1 MKSSLAIIFLTLI
14 VSGQTWGQTP
24 PVAAVSATPTDVRRE
39 TFEQVWRTVRDK
51 HFDPTLGGLDW
62 NKIHEKY
69 EPRLT
74 TIKTDGEL
82 YAMLQEMIG
91 ELGQSHFN
99 IIPPTAVV
107 EESNAAATAEGEAG
121 IDLQI
126 INGEALITAVK
137 VGSAASI
144 SGLRPGYVLRAIDGK
159 PMAEFLASLE
169 ERLKSRRETDELKR
183 LIMSRLVLRRVD
195 GAAGTA
201 VALQVLD
208 EKDQLREIK
217 IVRSELKTE
226 MSPAFGNFPP
236 QHVVFESR
244 RLESGIAYIRFNI
257 WVMPQMEKLRTAI
270 RALGDASGLILD
282 LRGNPG
288 GIGGMAGALSGML
301 TKEQFSLGTMKMR
314 SGEIYFTAFP
324 QPQAFLGPVIILTDA
339 GSASTSE
346 VFAAGMQETKR
357 ATVVGERTA
366 GAALP
371 SVFEK
376 LPTGAIFQYAVGDF
390 KTPGGVLVEARGV
403 IPDVPVQLTRASLLA
418 GHDLQ
423 MDAAVYEIKL
433 RTPPAGG
440 TRRF

>member
-1 MKSSLAIIFLTLI
+1 MKISLALIFLTLI
-14 VSGQTWGQTP
+14 AFGPTWGQTA
-24 PVAAVSATPTDVRRE
+24 PVAAVSATAADVRRE

-62 NKIHEKY
+62 NKVHEKY
-69 EPRLT
+69 EPRLAA
-74 TIKTDGEL
+74 IKTDGEL
-82 YAMLQEMIG
+82 YTMLQEMIG

-107 EESNAAATAEGEAG
+107 EESNTAATAEGEAG
-121 IDLQI
+121 IDVQI
-126 INGEALITAVK
+126 IKGEALITEVK
-137 VGSAASI
+137 TDSAAHTAGI
-144 SGLRPGYVLRAIDGK
+144 RPGYVLRAIDGK
-159 PMAEFLASLE
+159 PMAEFLTTLE

-195 GAAGTA
+195 GAAGTD

-208 EKDQLREIK
+208 EKNQLRDIK
-217 IVRSELKTE
+217 IVRSEVKTE

-236 QHVVFESR
+236 QHVVFESH
-244 RLESGIAYIRFNI
+244 RLESGIGYIRFNI
-257 WVMPQMEKLRTAI
+257 WVIPQMEKLRAAI
-270 RALGDASGLILD
+270 RSLSDASGLILD

-288 GIGGMAGALSGML
+288 GVGQMAGGLAGLL
-301 TKEQFSLGTMKMR
+301 TKDQFSLGTMKMR
-314 SGEIYFTAFP
+314 SGEIYFAAFP
-324 QPQAFLGPVIILTDA
+324 QPQAFLGPVVILTDA

-371 SVFEK
+371 SIFDK

-418 GHDLQ
+418 GHDAQL
-423 MDAAVYEIKL
+423 DAAVEQFKARIAPVPK
-433 RTPPAGG
+433 TGN
-440 TRRF
+440 